1 MIAKVHSASCFGI
14 DAWCVEIEV
23 DISGGLPQT
32 TIVGLPDQAVKESKE
47 RVKSAIKNSGF
58 PFSPKKLTINLAPAD
73 LKKEGPSFD
82 LAIAI
87 GILISEGYVKAESID
102 QFLFLG
108 ELALDGSMRKVKGAL
123 PAAQLAKKMKRTLII
138 PSQNSE
144 EASIEPD
151 VTILHAKSLKEI
163 INFLNLEI
171 NLPKAEFRGNFEN
184 FDSTTSEFDFSEVR
198 GQWHAKRAIEVAV
211 AGGHNILMIGPPGAG
226 KTMLARRIPGILPP
240 LRRFEAIEIS
250 KIYSVA
256 GLLQNGDTIL
266 MKRPFRA
273 PHHTIS
279 QIGLAGGGSFPRPG
293 EISLAHGGVLFLDEF
308 PEFHRD
314 VIEALRSPLEE
325 GNILISRAK
334 QNLEFPARFL
344 LICAM
349 NPCPC
354 GYLTSRKQ
362 ACRCGIGQIQKYLN
376 KISGP
381 IFDRIDIHL
390 EIPQIEYKDLA
401 GNELS
406 ESSAEI
412 RRRIVRAR
420 EKQNL
425 RFSDFNFSVNAE
437 MNPREIKKFCKLT
450 NDSQSLL
457 ERAMK
462 ELEFSARGYHKI
474 IKLARTIADLADS
487 DIIEPEFVAEALQYR
502 SLDRSYFG

>member
-1 MIAKVHSASCFGI
+1 MIAKVYSASCFGI
-14 DAWCVEIEV
+14 EAWCVEIEV
-23 DISGGLPQT
+23 DVSGGLPQT

-47 RVKSAIKNSGF
+47 RVRSAIKNSGF

-82 LAIAI
+82 LAIAL
-87 GILISEGYVKAESID
+87 GILISSGDVKPESAES
-102 QFLFLG
+102 FLFLG
-108 ELALDGSMRKVKGAL
+108 ELALDGSLRKVKGAL
-123 PAAQLAKKMKRTLII
+123 PAAQLAKKMNRALII
-138 PSQNSE
+138 PSQNAQ
-144 EASIEPD
+144 EAAIETDVSIF
-151 VTILHAKSLKEI
+151 HAKSLKEVAG
-163 INFLNLEI
+163 FLNSET
-171 NLPKAEFRGNFEN
+171 NLPKAVFSGKFKEAEPALSG
-184 FDSTTSEFDFSEVR
+184 SDFSEVR

-211 AGGHNILMIGPPGAG
+211 AGGHNLLMIGPPGAG

-240 LRRFEAIEIS
+240 LRREEAIEIS
-250 KIYSVA
+250 KIYSVS
-256 GLLQNGDTIL
+256 GLFQDINVAL

-273 PHHTIS
+273 PHHTVS

-325 GNILISRAK
+325 GSILISRAK

-344 LICAM
+344 LACAM

-362 ACRCGIGQIQKYLN
+362 ACRCSMGQIQKYLN

-390 EIPQIEYKDLA
+390 EIPQIEYRDLVSTQV
-401 GNELS
+401 S
-406 ESSAEI
+406 ESSADI
-412 RRRIVRAR
+412 KKRVIQAR
-420 EKQNL
+420 EKQIT
-425 RFSDFNFSVNAE
+425 RFSHLNFSVNGQ

-450 NDSQSLL
+450 DEAQSLL

-474 IKLARTIADLADS
+474 IKLGRTIADLAES
-487 DIIEPEFVAEALQYR
+487 DLIESEHIAEALQYR
-502 SLDRSYFG
+502 ALDRNYFG

>member
-1 MIAKVHSASCFGI
+1 MIAKVYSASCFGI
-14 DAWCVEIEV
+14 DARAVEIEV
-23 DISGGLPQT
+23 DVSGGLPQT

-82 LAIAI
+82 LAIAL
-87 GILISEGYVKAESID
+87 GILISEGQLNPESIG

-108 ELALDGSMRKVKGAL
+108 ELALDGTMRKVKGAL
-123 PAAQLAKKMKRTLII
+123 PAAQLAKKMKRTLIV
-138 PSQNSE
+138 PSQNAE
-144 EASIEPD
+144 EAAIEPD
-151 VTILHAKSLKEI
+151 VVVLHAQSLKQVVSY
-163 INFLNLEI
+163 LNSET
-171 NLPKAEFRGNFEN
+171 NLPRAAFNGNFDELH
-184 FDSTTSEFDFSEVR
+184 FSALRFDFSEVR

-240 LRRFEAIEIS
+240 LRREEAIEIS
-250 KIYSVA
+250 KIYSAA
-256 GLLQNGDTIL
+256 GLFQDGSVTL
-266 MKRPFRA
+266 MKRPFRS

-325 GNILISRAK
+325 GSILISRAR

-344 LICAM
+344 LVCAM

-362 ACRCGIGQIQKYLN
+362 ACRCSIIQIQKYLN

-401 GNELS
+401 GTETS
-406 ESSAEI
+406 ESSSEI
-412 RRRIVRAR
+412 RKRIMGAR
-420 EKQNL
+420 KIQL
-425 RFSDFNFSVNAE
+425 ARFSEFRFSVNAE
-437 MNPREIKKFCKLT
+437 MNPREIKKFCKL
-450 NDSQSLL
+450 SKQSESLL

-474 IKLARTIADLADS
+474 IKLGRTIADLAGS
-487 DIIEPEFVAEALQYR
+487 ETIEPEFIAEALQYR
-502 SLDRSYFG
+502 SLDRNYFG